1 MNKLTTTLA
10 GFALVAGAS
19 IAPAFA
25 QGAPLV
31 PTTGNYFNNV
41 GFSFTEPTPTTFAIT
56 NIAAFF
62 NPTAGPSATPG
73 LLSLTGTE
81 LGTTSGYTNVNLTF
95 TPTGGTL
102 TTETLNFLTVAT
114 NPFTGSTVFSG
125 GPDSVGNNITLNS
138 GSPVPE
144 ASTVLSFGALLA
156 LGGLAV
162 LRRKSAVQNAA

>member
-10 GFALVAGAS
+10 GLAFVAAVS

-31 PTTGNYFNNV
+31 PTTGNYFNNAP
-41 GFSFTEPTPTTFAIT
+41 FTFTMTPTTFNIT

-62 NPTAGPSATPG
+62 NPTMSTTATAG
-73 LLSLTGTE
+73 LLSLTATE
-81 LGTTSGYTNVNLTF
+81 IGTTSGYTNGVLTF
-95 TPTGGTL
+95 APTGGAT
-102 TTETLNFLTVAT
+102 TTETINFFTVAK
-114 NPFTGSTVFSG
+114 NPFTDSTVFSG
-125 GPDSVGNNITLNS
+125 GPDSAGNNFTLNS